1 MAQREKEMSFHSSSA
16 FWMLVPLIAVL
27 VWALWNRKKRQ
38 ASLLYSQTSLLAQI
52 TPTLRTRLMFLPMAL
67 KALALVL
74 AIVAFARP
82 QKSDTQMKKNIEGI
96 DILIALDISDSML
109 IEDMNP
115 TNRLESAKQTLKN
128 FVGKRSSDRIG
139 VIIFAGESFT
149 LVPLT
154 LDYQLLLSRI
164 DEITTA
170 QQAHIK
176 DGTAIGVAL
185 ANASG
190 KLKESTAKSRV
201 MIFMTDGENNS
212 GTIDPDTALEIAKG
226 YGLKIYSIGIG
237 RDGPTRIP
245 IYQKDVFGNRVK
257 TYQPFES
264 TVNEDLLGRMASQT
278 GGKYYRASKEDSLG
292 GVFNEID
299 QLEKTKIDVNKY
311 TRYTEL
317 FKNYLF
323 LAMLS
328 YLAGIFLSHT
338 WLRRTP

>member
-1 MAQREKEMSFHSSSA
+1 MTFHSLWA
-16 FWMLVPLIAVL
+16 FWLLIPILAVAG
-27 VWALWNRKKRQ
+27 WSFFRRRKKQ
-38 ASLLYSQTSLLAQI
+38 ASLLYSQTSLLSKVK
-52 TPTLRTRLMFLPMAL
+52 PTLRTQLMFLPYAL
-67 KALALVL
+67 KVLALVL
-74 AIVAFARP
+74 AVVALARP
-82 QKSDTQMKKNIEGI
+82 QSSDTQTKKNIEGI
-96 DILIALDISDSML
+96 DIMIALDISDSML
-109 IEDMNP
+109 IEDMKP
-115 TNRLESAKQTLKN
+115 LNRLESAKETLKN
-128 FVGKRSSDRIG
+128 FVNKRSSDRIG

-185 ANASG
+185 ANAAG

-245 IYQKDVFGNRVK
+245 IYQKDVFGNKIK
-257 TYQPFES
+257 TYQPFDS

-278 GGKYYRASKEDSLG
+278 GGKYFRASKEDSLA

-299 QLEKTKIDVNKY
+299 RLEKTKIDVNKY

-317 FKNYLF
+317 FPRYLVAA
-323 LAMLS
+323 LIS
-328 YLAGIFLSHT
+328 YLVALFLSHT
-338 WLRRTP
+338 WLRRLP